1 MGLHDMTFRDVVQK
15 YSLHFRDRTAF
26 VQGERRWSF
35 GEYVED
41 LNRLAAGLASLGIR
55 KGDRA
60 AVLSLNSYTYFV
72 IYDAAACLGAV
83 LVPLNWRSKPEE
95 LRTILELCTPRV
107 MVAEPEFAEMLA
119 ELREGCG
126 FVEHWL
132 STEETKGFESLAAL
146 MKTGGRT
153 EEIPLA
159 LEDPYLIVPTAAVE
173 GKPKGA
179 VLTHGN
185 TVAMGI
191 LPQRIKANSSIN
203 LTITKIDVQGD
214 KAKAAVDM
222 KVRGR
227 VTPSTFEL
235 IKENDKWLIM
245 GFSY

>member
-1 MGLHDMTFRDVVQK
+1 
-15 YSLHFRDRTAF
+15 
-26 VQGERRWSF
+26 
-35 GEYVED
+35 
-41 LNRLAAGLASLGIR
+41 
-55 KGDRA
+55 
-60 AVLSLNSYTYFV
+60 
-72 IYDAAACLGAV
+72 
-83 LVPLNWRSKPEE
+83 
-95 LRTILELCTPRV
+95 

-119 ELREGCG
+119 ELRESCG

-191 LPQRIKANSSIN
+191 QTIAHLGIKPGHGLFQPHAPFSCDGS
-203 LTITKIDVQGD
+203 DVRLCS
-214 KAKAAVDM
+214 AL
-222 KVRGR
+222 RRR
-227 VTPSTFEL
+227 VQCDP
-235 IKENDKWLIM
+235 
-245 GFSY
+245 